1 MISWASWETDP
12 CVNTADTRS
21 DEDPRVTRTREE
33 VHATVLRLLADD
45 GPAAVTHTR
54 VVEESNVSRATLYR
68 HWPDRTALLVDAI
81 GSERPQFDGGEPTG
95 DLRTDL
101 RNLLRAGAKALT
113 ETRSMPWLLAM
124 SVRAAE
130 DPDFA
135 VVMERI
141 AEVHDTPL
149 GPLFRR
155 GLADGSIRPD
165 ADQVLFQSMC
175 FGTMFSLRF
184 LWQRELEDEL
194 VDTVVDAILTGFRA
208 PD

>member
-1 MISWASWETDP
+1 M
-12 CVNTADTRS
+12 
-21 DEDPRVTRTREE
+21 TRTREE

-45 GPAAVTHTR
+45 GPAAVTHAR

-101 RNLLRAGAKALT
+101 RNLLRAGANALT
-113 ETRSMPWLLAM
+113 ETQSMPWLLAM

-130 DPDFA
+130 DPHFA

-149 GPLFRR
+149 SPLFRR
-155 GLADGSIRPD
+155 AIADGSIRAD
-165 ADQVLFQSMC
+165 ADLVVFQSMC

-184 LWQRELEDEL
+184 LWQRELTDDL
-194 VDTVVDAILTGFRA
+194 VDTVVDTILTGIQA
-208 PD
+208 EPD